1 MEQGGSLPE
10 TYLSDLLKAA
20 TYNHPT
26 NTILQ
31 QPLAPV
37 TLRQVKG
44 IDLRRSIMQ
53 LQLDARCSAMRS
65 KARAGT
71 GPQQAH
77 STGVTS
83 KIPTWKETRLQTEAR
98 SKVDAYL
105 SMSPSMIL
113 DVSTERWWC
122 RIRPG

>member
-26 NTILQ
+26 DTLLQ

-53 LQLDARCSAMRS
+53 LQLDSRCSALQS

-77 STGVTS
+77 SNGVAT
-83 KIPTWKETRLQTEAR
+83 KPPTWKEIRLQTEAR

-105 SMSPSMIL
+105 SMSASMIL
-113 DVSTERWWC
+113 DVSDGR
-122 RIRPG
+122 

>member
-10 TYLSDLLKAA
+10 TYLSDLLSAA

-26 NTILQ
+26 DIILQ

-53 LQLDARCSAMRS
+53 LQLDSRCAASHT

-71 GPQQAH
+71 GPQRAH
-77 STGVTS
+77 SNGAAS
-83 KIPTWKETRLQTEAR
+83 KPPTWKETRLQTEAR

-113 DVSTERWWC
+113 DVSTER
-122 RIRPG
+122 